1 MGDEVTEDV
10 AETGMP
16 VAELIR
22 RSPTLGEAMDAL
34 SPAADLLERVFYD
47 DASMTIDE
55 DTISMWVSLLFD
67 GQISFDLPGDFA
79 IKIGKGE
86 GVTPMILGLRISPA
100 GVAVAVEQLA
110 VVLTIPDSL
119 LRPAPS
125 AGGGDTPAHVELV
138 LEGAVIFDEK
148 RNLRVEGFESV
159 SLPRSFAGSS
169 SVVISADDVSIDTE
183 HGLKLGVARI

>member
-67 GQISFDLPGDFA
+67 GQISFDLPEMSCHRVRADSTRF
-79 IKIGKGE
+79 
-86 GVTPMILGLRISPA
+86 IS
-100 GVAVAVEQLA
+100 AVAVPF
-110 VVLTIPDSL
+110 T
-119 LRPAPS
+119 
-125 AGGGDTPAHVELV
+125 
-138 LEGAVIFDEK
+138 
-148 RNLRVEGFESV
+148 
-159 SLPRSFAGSS
+159 
-169 SVVISADDVSIDTE
+169 
-183 HGLKLGVARI
+183 